1 LNRRTRAKANVR
13 RLDRQ
18 RNGNIPTGLGEQNVS
33 PGQHREQWPQPAMP
47 ARDLV
52 HGANEADTMAAVRAE
67 ELIGERPGQ
76 AAAVRSQDRGEGR

>member
-1 LNRRTRAKANVR
+1 
-13 RLDRQ
+13 
-18 RNGNIPTGLGEQNVS
+18 
-33 PGQHREQWPQPAMP
+33 MP

-76 AAAVRSQDRGEGR
+76 AAAGRSQDRGEGR